1 MAIKESERL
10 ENAYKAAGDAYLKS
24 ITATLDLNV
33 RTLALAGQQFA
44 LKRETSVAA
53 LSMKGITKVIPAVRE
68 AINGLANQSRYVG
81 SELYKA
87 TKAVKTASEQY
98 DVLSADLTRLQE
110 TLGVET
116 DTIKGITQVAN
127 ATKKLQQQKT
137 VLLESELKQI
147 SAAIATQRTVVDRNS
162 EYVLGIE
169 NSLDVVRKQ
178 VETQMR
184 TVVAADRE
192 VVTLE
197 RQRVATQRKIEA
209 DTDSLKTAERAKA
222 AAESQIKSLT
232 KLTEEQYR
240 EILKTQ
246 RSLMASEELID
257 TQTQN
262 KNALQSEIDVIRR
275 KFVTTGLLSDAELQ
289 RMRSLENEVRQS
301 EISIQEEVARKAS
314 LEQTLQGQQDA
325 YNFLKDSVIAQQ
337 RIVDSSTSAIENL
350 KQRIDRGGEDMYHL
364 SEELR
369 KATLKRDE
377 EIATLKKLNDE
388 ETSLLNS
395 LSDAK
400 NALDQSSDTL
410 ENLSKQQQETAKN
423 IAASK
428 QKELNI
434 DIDKYQKILQKSTQI
449 AGKVA
454 EILNSLVDSVRK
466 MQQQFGLS
474 AGSAAKLKFQNI
486 AASIESFADSLMS
499 GGAKAGVSA
508 EQIAAAQADFQSEF
522 GGVLTSDAAK
532 DLAIQAKEM
541 GVTTGQLAKARR
553 VFMTQTMGDAGGA
566 KIAQDKFIGEFTKK
580 GLTSKD
586 AMEAIG
592 QNSNL
597 LARNGTRFAASFARA
612 AADAKK
618 IGVDL
623 SKIDQVGD
631 NIIDNFEGFLESQAE
646 LGAMGFGFD
655 TSRLAELAEGGDTGA
670 LMEELRSQLA
680 SQGKDL
686 TKLRRSEQLALS
698 KSFGLSMEE
707 LQRMAGPT
715 AGSGEKTLSPEELQ
729 QDSNKS
735 LTKLVNI
742 AEVMAA
748 ALGTAVTL
756 LTIISSNTAMSG
768 LKNIISSGGIRN
780 AARNTFSA
788 ARSRIGSGLSSM
800 RGSGLGARLG
810 GMGTLARVGTGL
822 GVGVAGGLMSAGGE
836 KLKEAGYTKTG
847 GAVSTLG
854 EVAKYAGIGMMF
866 GPVGAAVGGLVG
878 AVIGITKNFDSWKE
892 IGKAAFDLV
901 ASGFSMFGKVIM
913 KLVDVFMTLNPV
925 SLISSLFTN
934 GVDGTIGKVKS
945 LFGMGEAKK
954 GDDVVSKSGYGERTL
969 VTPTGPIALNNND
982 NVIAYADDMISG
994 AVGEGIRMLSYGA
1007 LAPKEPAAVPQV
1019 NIDLSRLE
1027 QKLDAVV
1034 RAIGSMEVKM
1044 DGNKVGKILV
1054 NTSDSARTVGVF
1066 RQDARATL

>member
-1 MAIKESERL
+1 MAK
-10 ENAYKAAGDAYLKS
+10 NASDKLIDTYAEARAAFSKS
-24 ITATLDLNV
+24 ISETLRLAARTAAVTQQQTTLQ
-33 RTLALAGQQFA
+33 RH
-44 LKRETSVAA
+44 TSVAS
-53 LSMKGITKVIPAVRE
+53 LSMKGINNVIPSVRE
-68 AINGLANQSRYVG
+68 AIVGLAQQSRYIG
-81 SELYKA
+81 SALNVATLRVKQASQKYEEVSDELNTLK
-87 TKAVKTASEQY
+87 
-98 DVLSADLTRLQE
+98 D

-116 DTIKGITQVAN
+116 DTISGILKINA
-127 ATKKLQQQKT
+127 ATKQVQQQKT
-137 VLLESELKQI
+137 ALIEREL
-147 SAAIATQRTVVDRNS
+147 
-162 EYVLGIE
+162 
-169 NSLDVVRKQ
+169 
-178 VETQMR
+178 
-184 TVVAADRE
+184 
-192 VVTLE
+192 
-197 RQRVATQRKIEA
+197 
-209 DTDSLKTAERAKA
+209 
-222 AAESQIKSLT
+222 SQIKTAITSQEEVIKRNRDEAIAASRSLSVTKDAINAVKNSIVATKNRVESLQVEHITAQRKLEADKQLLQSAKERKSAAEREISGLT
-232 KLTEEQYR
+232 KLTNEKYR
-240 EILKTQ
+240 EVIKTQ
-246 RSLMASEELID
+246 QSLMASEQLID
-257 TQTQN
+257 AQTQN
-262 KNALQSEIDVIRR
+262 KNALQSEIDILRR
-275 KFVTTGLLSDAELQ
+275 KFVTTGLLSEAEVQ
-289 RMRSLENEVRQS
+289 RMRSLENEVKQS

-337 RIVDSSTSAIENL
+337 RIVDQSTSQIEYLAKEIEKGGDAVYDL
-350 KQRIDRGGEDMYHL
+350 KVALHDAKE
-364 SEELR
+364 
-369 KATLKRDE
+369 KRDE
-377 EIATLKKLNDE
+377 EVRKLKELNAEEASLIKTVGETRTALEESIATADDLARAQQKK
-388 ETSLLNS
+388 
-395 LSDAK
+395 AK
-400 NALDQSSDTL
+400 ELD
-410 ENLSKQQQETAKN
+410 
-423 IAASK
+423 ASK

-434 DIDKYQKILQKSTQI
+434 DIDKYQQILQKSAQI
-449 AGKVA
+449 TGKVA
-454 EILNSLVDSVRK
+454 EKLNSLVESVRA

-474 AGSAAKLKFQNI
+474 AGSAAKLKFENI
-486 AASIESFADSLMS
+486 VTSIESFADSLMS
-499 GGAKAGVSA
+499 GGAKAAVSA

-553 VFMTQTMGDAGGA
+553 VFMTQTMGDVGGA

-715 AGSGEKTLSPEELQ
+715 GGSGEKTLSPEELQ

-780 AARNTFSA
+780 AARNTLSA
-788 ARSRIGSGLSSM
+788 ARSRIGGGLSSM
-800 RGSGLGARLG
+800 RGSGLGARIG

-847 GAVSTLG
+847 GAVATLG

-866 GPVGAAVGGLVG
+866 GPVGAAIGGLVG

-934 GVDGTIGKVKS
+934 GAGGTVDKVKS
-945 LFGMGEAKK
+945 LFGMGETKK

-969 VTPTGPIALNNND
+969 VTPSGPIALNNND

-994 AVGEGIRMLSYGA
+994 AIGEGIRMLSYGA
-1007 LAPKEPAAVPQV
+1007 LTSKEPAAPQI

-1044 DGNKVGKILV
+1044 DGNKVGKVLV